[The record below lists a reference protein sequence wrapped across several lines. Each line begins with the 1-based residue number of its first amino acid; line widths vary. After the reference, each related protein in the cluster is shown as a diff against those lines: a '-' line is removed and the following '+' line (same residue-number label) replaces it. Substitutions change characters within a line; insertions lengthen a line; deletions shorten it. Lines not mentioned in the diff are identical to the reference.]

1 MKFKCMM
8 MMMMMSTSASAV
20 FIPSTGV
27 DVGQVDELLGT
38 TTSLRAL
45 DGSCPK
51 GSRPEAEMCWSNS
64 LTGLDYVYSGKTA
77 TVQTYATNVDGVIAF
92 ELEYGPGSYIVKN
105 SKDWALF
112 DNLSDFNWGVIDVRK
127 LPTFNLDGEQV
138 TISHVS
144 EFNGGLVEVPEPK
157 PIFLLGIALLSLRI
171 RKA

>member
-1 MKFKCMM
+1 MMMMM

-38 TTSLRAL
+38 TTSLQVN
-45 DGSCPK
+45 GSCPK
-51 GSRPEAEMCWSNS
+51 GSKPEAEMCWSNS

-77 TVQTYATNVDGVIAF
+77 TVQTYATDVDGVIAF

-112 DNLSDFNWGVIDVRK
+112 NNLSDFNWGVINVSK

-138 TISHVS
+138 TISHLS
-144 EFNGGLVEVPEPK
+144 EFNGGLVEVEEPK
-157 PIFLLGIALLSLRI
+157 HIFLLGVLLLSLRL
-171 RKA
+171 RRGKA